1 MRLPDWIKVRNRAD
15 IHETRHLL
23 RRHGLSTV
31 CEEARCP
38 NRNECFSKPTATF
51 MILGSSCTRNC
62 GFCSVN
68 PSAPQP
74 VDENEPENVAAAAGE
89 MGLKYVVV
97 TSVTRDDLPDGGAGH
112 FAKTIA
118 SIRRRLPSAKI
129 EVLTPDFKGDLDA
142 LTTVLSARPDV
153 FNHNIETVDRL
164 YAVVRPD
171 ADYKRSLYVLQSAA
185 AMVSDILIKSGFML
199 GLGETADEVTA
210 LLTDL
215 RLAGCDFVT
224 VGQYLRPSRNNL
236 PVVEYIAPAAF
247 EKLRRTAL
255 DMGFKYA
262 ACGPLVRSSMNA
274 EEMFRN
280 VNRE

>member
-1 MRLPDWIKVRNRAD
+1 
-15 IHETRHLL
+15 
-23 RRHGLSTV
+23 
-31 CEEARCP
+31 
-38 NRNECFSKPTATF
+38 
-51 MILGSSCTRNC
+51 MILGASCTRNC

-68 PSAPQP
+68 PSAPES
-74 VDENEPENVAAAAGE
+74 VNEDEPENVARAARE

-97 TSVTRDDLPDGGAGH
+97 TSVTRDDLPDGGAGQ
-112 FAKTIA
+112 FARTIA
-118 SIRRRLPSAKI
+118 SIRGRLPSAKI

-142 LTTVLSARPDV
+142 LKTVLSARPDV
-153 FNHNIETVDRL
+153 FNHNVETVDRL

-171 ADYKRSLYVLQSAA
+171 ADYRRSLYVLQTAA
-185 AMVSDILIKSGFML
+185 AMASDVLIKSGFML
-199 GLGETADEVTA
+199 GLGETAEEVTA
-210 LLTDL
+210 LLRDL

-247 EKLRRTAL
+247 EKLRQTAL

-274 EEMFRN
+274 EEMYKN
-280 VNRE
+280 VNREQ